1 LRLKLQNIAGKI
13 VQYHKP
19 QCHPLTAM
27 TLIRFDLMGFFLHFL
42 LEGPSGYGS
51 PPSVGCNQLP
61 FPVAT
66 SVCEKASHQES
77 QSE

>member
-1 LRLKLQNIAGKI
+1 MLEKGLQEKA
-13 VQYHKP
+13 
-19 QCHPLTAM
+19 QCHPLIAV
-27 TLIRFDLMGFFLHFL
+27 TLIIFYLVLFLYFL
-42 LEGPSGYGS
+42 LEGPSGYGR
-51 PPSVGCNQLP
+51 PPSVEYNQLH